1 MLDEDSAARCS
12 GVWLPPPKYRNKEA
26 SNQAN
31 YLDAHF
37 NPVPD
42 RRGISMN
49 STIRPPVEKIGIEDR
64 DFSLGEA
71 MPQFAEAIET
81 QIDCDDACGDS

>member
-1 MLDEDSAARCS
+1 MSDKDVSDKDVDARCS

-26 SNQAN
+26 SNQAS

-42 RRGISMN
+42 RRGISIN
-49 STIRPPVEKIGIEDR
+49 ITIRPPV
-64 DFSLGEA
+64 
-71 MPQFAEAIET
+71 
-81 QIDCDDACGDS
+81 